1 LFNTEKEQYMPLS
14 INTNIASMTA
24 QRSFLNSN
32 SDLETAFE
40 RLATGKRINSS
51 VDDAAGLAIGTD
63 LESRVRGLNQAIRN
77 TNDGISM
84 VQIAEGA
91 LDEAT
96 TILQR
101 MRDLS
106 VQAASGGLSV
116 TERGY
121 LDTEQAK
128 LATALDSALNQAKFD
143 SVDLIGTSAT
153 TLTLQT
159 GADTTD
165 TTDLT
170 LTALSAG
177 TLQVGENEVSLT
189 GQEVVEF
196 SLTDAQVN
204 SESGNIV
211 VTVGGVETTVSAN
224 SKSTVDE
231 IVTLLNANGTFAA
244 SYTAYAGSDGDN
256 LVIVSTSTSN
266 ISSSDN
272 TINAANVD
280 LGNGA
285 ATDVAGTIRQ
295 EGGTFGI
302 TAIDAALTSIASNR
316 ASLGALQSQLE
327 SVVRNLANVAE
338 NTATA
343 AGRIM
348 DTDYAA
354 ETANLTRAQILQQA
368 ATSILAQANTQPQAV
383 LTLLQQ

>member
-1 LFNTEKEQYMPLS
+1 MPLS

-40 RLATGKRINSS
+40 RLATGKRVNSS
-51 VDDAAGLAIGTD
+51 VDDAAGLAIGTE

-106 VQAASGGLSV
+106 VQAASGGLSS

-121 LDTEQAK
+121 LDTEPSK
-128 LATALDSALNQAKFD
+128 LASALDNALNQAKFN

-159 GADTTD
+159 GADAAD

-170 LTALSAG
+170 LTALSANS
-177 TLQVGENEVSLT
+177 LNVDENEVSLT

-196 SLTDAQVN
+196 DLTDAQVAN
-204 SESGNIV
+204 ESGNIV
-211 VTVGGVETTVSAN
+211 ITAHGVSTVSAN
-224 SKSTVDE
+224 G
-231 IVTLLNANGTFAA
+231 L
-244 SYTAYAGSDGDN
+244 SYSRCCCF
-256 LVIVSTSTSN
+256 SH
-266 ISSSDN
+266 
-272 TINAANVD
+272 
-280 LGNGA
+280 
-285 ATDVAGTIRQ
+285 
-295 EGGTFGI
+295 
-302 TAIDAALTSIASNR
+302 
-316 ASLGALQSQLE
+316 
-327 SVVRNLANVAE
+327 
-338 NTATA
+338 
-343 AGRIM
+343 
-348 DTDYAA
+348 
-354 ETANLTRAQILQQA
+354 
-368 ATSILAQANTQPQAV
+368 
-383 LTLLQQ
+383 

>member
-1 LFNTEKEQYMPLS
+1 MPLS
-14 INTNIASMTA
+14 INTNVASMTA

-32 SDLETAFE
+32 SELETAFE

-63 LESRVRGLNQAIRN
+63 LESRVSGLNQAIRN

-106 VQAASGGLSV
+106 VQAASGGLSA

-121 LDTEQAK
+121 LDTEQSK
-128 LATALDSALNQAKFD
+128 LASALDSALDQAKFND
-143 SVDLIGTSAT
+143 TDLIATSAT
-153 TLTLQT
+153 TVTLQT
-159 GADTTD
+159 GADAAD

-170 LTALSAG
+170 LTALSANVLNVDG
-177 TLQVGENEVSLT
+177 NEISLT
-189 GQEVVEF
+189 GQEIVEF
-196 SLTDAQVN
+196 DLTDSQVG

-211 VTVGGVETTVSAN
+211 ITVHASAVTVA
-224 SKSTVDE
+224 
-231 IVTLLNANGTFAA
+231 
-244 SYTAYAGSDGDN
+244 AGSMTTIDEVVAAINTDGGLGGTAFVGADGDN
-256 LVIVSTSTSN
+256 IVVVSTATTDN
-266 ISSSDN
+266 SSADN
-272 TINAANVD
+272 TLNLANVD
-280 LGNGA
+280 LGSGSG
-285 ATDVAGTIRQ
+285 TDHAGTVRQ
-295 EGGTFGI
+295 EGATFGI
-302 TAIDAALTSIASNR
+302 AAIDSALTSVATNR
-316 ASLGALQSQLE
+316 ATLGALQSQLE
-327 SVVRNLANVAE
+327 SAVRNLANVAE
-338 NTATA
+338 NTAAA

-354 ETANLTRAQILQQA
+354 ETANLTKAQILQQA
-368 ATSILAQANTQPQAV
+368 ATSILAQANAQPQAV

>member
-1 LFNTEKEQYMPLS
+1 MPLS

-40 RLATGKRINSS
+40 RLATGKRVNSS
-51 VDDAAGLAIGTD
+51 VDDAAGLAIGTE

-106 VQAASGGLSV
+106 VQAASGGLSA

-121 LDTEQAK
+121 LDTEHSK
-128 LATALDSALNQAKFD
+128 LAAALDSALNQAKFNET
-143 SVDLIGTSAT
+143 DLIATSAT

-159 GADTTD
+159 GADASD
-165 TTDLT
+165 RTDLT
-170 LTALSAG
+170 LTALSANS
-177 TLQVGENEVSLT
+177 LNVDENEVSLT

-196 SLTDAQVN
+196 DLTDAQVAN
-204 SESGNIV
+204 ESGNV
-211 VTVGGVETTVSAN
+211 VLTAHGVSSTVSAN
-224 SKSTVDE
+224 GLSTVDAVVAA
-231 IVTLLNANGTFAA
+231 INLDGSLNGTV
-244 SYTAYAGSDGDN
+244 YAGADGTSI
-256 LVIVSTSTSN
+256 VYVSTATTNNSSTTN
-266 ISSSDN
+266 HLNLAN
-272 TINAANVD
+272 TD
-280 LGNGA
+280 LGSGSGSNH
-285 ATDVAGTIRQ
+285 AGTVRQ
-295 EGGTFGI
+295 EGATFGI
-302 TAIDAALTSIASNR
+302 AAIDSALSSIASNR
-316 ASLGALQSQLE
+316 ATLGALQSQLE
-327 SVVRNLANVAE
+327 STVRNLANVAE
-338 NTATA
+338 NTAAA

-354 ETANLTRAQILQQA
+354 ETANLTKAQILQQA
-368 ATSILAQANTQPQAV
+368 ATSILAQANAQPQSV